1 MDELLGMGRDILRER
16 NRMAKTVSSVDELES
31 ILKSQFSEFSMEFP
45 SVFGSIV
52 HQGAFYCEP
61 FRKFIDFRK
70 T

>member
-16 NRMAKTVSSVDELES
+16 NRIAKTASSVDEIES

-52 HQGAFYCEP
+52 H
-61 FRKFIDFRK
+61 
-70 T
+70 